1 MTLEEIYTEQY
12 GFGMNPINRTNEIK
26 LFSLTQ
32 PSAHNAVPV
41 FFYPADYQLW
51 AMLVRSA
58 ILNCH
63 LAGGCCRV
71 WGAGGVPRSLVHIRL
86 AHVTESGTRCEEEQV
101 WEAAGY
107 LPFSRA
113 RIGPFFQERPV
124 LKNPFLEDALLR
136 GYLRRHLPQDVRRKP
151 ILYLRYSIKIYDTE
165 MTQDGAT
172 CPHISSS
179 C

>member
-1 MTLEEIYTEQY
+1 
-12 GFGMNPINRTNEIK
+12 MNPINSRTSEIK
-26 LFSLTQ
+26 SFSLPTAL
-32 PSAHNAVPV
+32 SSRRCARFLLLRRH
-41 FFYPADYQLW
+41 YQLC
-51 AMLVRSA
+51 AMPVRSA

-71 WGAGGVPRSLVHIRL
+71 WGGVPQSLVHIRL
-86 AHVTESGTRCEEEQV
+86 AHVTESGTRCEEEQA
-101 WEAAGY
+101 WETAGY

-151 ILYLRYSIKIYDTE
+151 ILYFIQYKNV
-165 MTQDGAT
+165 
-172 CPHISSS
+172 
-179 C
+179 

>member
-1 MTLEEIYTEQY
+1 MPVEETEQY
-12 GFGMNPINRTNEIK
+12 GFWINSINSRTSIIK

-32 PSAHNAVPV
+32 PSAYDA
-41 FFYPADYQLW
+41 

-71 WGAGGVPRSLVHIRL
+71 WGGGGVLRSLVHIRL
-86 AHVTESGTRCEEEQV
+86 AHVTESGTRCKEEQV

-151 ILYLRYSIKIYDTE
+151 LLYILYRIKIYNTE